1 MIFYN
6 NERNAKGCI
15 SYFFGCFLLDLLFFT
30 FLSLVIGLVP
40 RFYNVSD
47 NPLTKPVSIV
57 FIGLVVLICL
67 TFPIIRI
74 IKRINEKEFGISR
87 IFEVILRFIISIFL
101 AIVLILLSGESM
113 LEMDIDKVSLY
124 NSFYF
129 SLSTQ
134 LLSTALLSSKDGV
147 IQYLIHLIEN
157 VVLGGPISFGLS
169 MLFSNL
175 IFSSFSESV
184 NAVILRSLTNGASW
198 AIAFVIARFLIN
210 CTCLLK
216 KDSKDESVENGG
228 IKNE

>member
-1 MIFYN
+1 
-6 NERNAKGCI
+6 
-15 SYFFGCFLLDLLFFT
+15 
-30 FLSLVIGLVP
+30 
-40 RFYNVSD
+40 
-47 NPLTKPVSIV
+47 
-57 FIGLVVLICL
+57 
-67 TFPIIRI
+67 
-74 IKRINEKEFGISR
+74 
-87 IFEVILRFIISIFL
+87 
-101 AIVLILLSGESM
+101 M